1 MTVDERGPADRPRV
15 LVIEDIEI
23 NRDLLQQL
31 LEDDYEV
38 RSEVDGESGL
48 AAVDAWRP
56 DIVLL
61 DLSLPKLDGWSVAR
75 AIRRDPELQD
85 MRVVA
90 LTAHAMRGDR
100 ENALAAGC
108 DAYLSKPVDETEL
121 YAVLKNLAAR
131 DR

>member
-1 MTVDERGPADRPRV
+1 MMANEGSTAGRPRV

-23 NRDLLQQL
+23 NRDLLKQL

-38 RSEVDGESGL
+38 RSEGDGESGL
-48 AAVDAWRP
+48 AAVGDWRP
-56 DIVLL
+56 DVILL

-75 AIRRDPELQD
+75 AIRRDPELQG

-100 ENALAAGC
+100 EDALAAGC
-108 DAYLSKPVDETEL
+108 DAYLTKPLDETEL
-121 YAVLKNLAAR
+121 FAVLENLTAR
-131 DR
+131 AP

>member
-1 MTVDERGPADRPRV
+1 MTVDEGGPADRPRV

>member
-1 MTVDERGPADRPRV
+1 MLADEDSTGGRPRV

-38 RSEVDGESGL
+38 RAAADGESGL
-48 AAVDAWRP
+48 AAVETWRP
-56 DIVLL
+56 DIILL

-75 AIRRDPELQD
+75 AIRRDPGLQG

-100 ENALAAGC
+100 ESALAAGC

-121 YAVLKNLAAR
+121 FAVLKNLAAR

>member
-1 MTVDERGPADRPRV
+1 MMASEGSTAGRPRV

-38 RSEVDGESGL
+38 RSAEDGESGL
-48 AAVDAWRP
+48 AAVGDWRP
-56 DIVLL
+56 DVILL

-75 AIRRDPELQD
+75 AIRRDPELQG

-90 LTAHAMRGDR
+90 LTAHAMHGDR
-100 ENALAAGC
+100 EDALAAGC
-108 DAYLSKPVDETEL
+108 DAYLTKPLDETEL
-121 YAVLKNLAAR
+121 FAVLENLTARAA
-131 DR
+131 